1 MLAAIQEA
9 AGSMHLEIEADTPL
23 MEARSA
29 DFMSYS
35 PNSLKGVIQGIIKGI
50 TLGVIMGDARSLD
63 YDSKYAPF
71 PQVQL
76 PSDKDRGRH

>member
-29 DFMSYS
+29 DSMSYS
-35 PNSLKGVIQGIIKGI
+35 LNSLEGVLQGIGNY
-50 TLGVIMGDARSLD
+50 S
-63 YDSKYAPF
+63 
-71 PQVQL
+71 
-76 PSDKDRGRH
+76 RGYYGGC